1 MLNIKIVTWSLS
13 LWTALAFVTCV
24 LYGLFT
30 PESLRMHSFLE
41 EVLPGFRWLTWSGF
55 AIGLVESFLCG
66 AYAGLTF
73 VLIHNALAK
82 RWPRQS
88 N

>member
-13 LWTALAFVTCV
+13 LWTALAFITCV
-24 LYGLFT
+24 LFGFLT
-30 PESLRMHSFLE
+30 PDSSHMHLFLE

-55 AIGLVESFLCG
+55 AIGLAESFLCG

-73 VLIHNALAK
+73 VLIHNTLA
-82 RWPRQS
+82 RRRPQ
-88 N
+88 